1 MSGKPTVIL
10 VHGLWMTGFEMAYLK
25 QRLRARGYQVLTFR
39 YRMVTRSLE
48 FNRRRLAAFIGRNRR
63 QITGPLYLIGHS
75 LGGVLS
81 LQTLRRYPDLPV
93 SKVICLGS
101 PLVDTSAGRFLHQAA
116 SGRALLGKTLPE
128 AVFEQP
134 LGRWDGPQSVGVIA
148 GTRGLGVGRY
158 VMDLPVPND
167 GVVALQETRLP
178 GVSDRLELPLGHTRL
193 VMSGEVAD
201 QCHAFFQQGSFNR
214 G

>member
-1 MSGKPTVIL
+1 M
-10 VHGLWMTGFEMAYLK
+10 
-25 QRLRARGYQVLTFR
+25 
-39 YRMVTRSLE
+39 
-48 FNRRRLAAFIGRNRR
+48 
-63 QITGPLYLIGHS
+63 
-75 LGGVLS
+75 
-81 LQTLRRYPDLPV
+81 
-93 SKVICLGS
+93 
-101 PLVDTSAGRFLHQAA
+101 
-116 SGRALLGKTLPE
+116 
-128 AVFEQP
+128 
-134 LGRWDGPQSVGVIA
+134 GVIA

-201 QCHAFFQQGSFNR
+201 QCHAFLQQGSFNR